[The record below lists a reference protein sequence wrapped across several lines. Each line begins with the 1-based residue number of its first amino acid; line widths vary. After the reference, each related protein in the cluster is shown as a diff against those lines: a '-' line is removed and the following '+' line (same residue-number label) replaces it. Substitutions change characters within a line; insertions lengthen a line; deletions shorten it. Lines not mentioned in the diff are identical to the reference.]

1 MFYIFKWWS
10 FIEFMFDKRLSIETL
25 MKIMLLFNIVKLITG
40 KKTHLTP
47 RIVIVLSVVTKKTE
61 TCK

>member
-25 MKIMLLFNIVKLITG
+25 MKTMLLFNIVKLITG

>member
-1 MFYIFKWWS
+1 MFYIFKCWS

-25 MKIMLLFNIVKLITG
+25 MKIMLLFNILKLITG
-40 KKTHLTP
+40 KKAHLTP

>member
-1 MFYIFKWWS
+1 
-10 FIEFMFDKRLSIETL
+10 

-61 TCK
+61 TCKYFRRLNHYNIDNVIPLLKVY

>member
-1 MFYIFKWWS
+1 
-10 FIEFMFDKRLSIETL
+10 
-25 MKIMLLFNIVKLITG
+25 MKKMLLFNIVKLIMG

-47 RIVIVLSVVTKKTE
+47 RIIIVLSVVTKKTE